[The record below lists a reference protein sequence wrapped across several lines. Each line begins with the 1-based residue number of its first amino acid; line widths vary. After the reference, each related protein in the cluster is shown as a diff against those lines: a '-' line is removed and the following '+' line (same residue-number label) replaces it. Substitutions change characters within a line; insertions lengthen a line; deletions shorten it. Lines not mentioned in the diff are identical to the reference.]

1 MKGHHL
7 NTNIII
13 AHHKV
18 LVTEKK
24 ETLKIREKRGQMTR
38 IRSHMTRIRNH
49 MKRDGSHMTRK
60 KITDHLVGLLITRMR
75 SHLKNPNR
83 QKSQRRENLQ
93 GDLQAKVVIIRL
105 LKRKKM
111 NHRRKMRQ
119 RKMTRIRQS

>member
-1 MKGHHL
+1 MKGPHL
-7 NTNIII
+7 NTNIVI

-24 ETLKIREKRGQMTR
+24 ETLKIREIRGQMTR
-38 IRSHMTRIRNH
+38 IRSH

-93 GDLQAKVVIIRL
+93 GDLQAKVVIIRHF
-105 LKRKKM
+105 KRKKM
-111 NHRRKMRQ
+111 NHRRKMT
-119 RKMTRIRQS
+119 KIRQS